1 MFYSAQG
8 YYKKKNIEKFSETSS
23 MSPSRPQYEMD
34 GISPKSDTS
43 ANSPQSAVSVTSP
56 QSAVSVTSPKS
67 NTRVTKK
74 KDSCDKLIKQSYADF
89 DKKYDLLKNDY
100 ENKLKEQKT
109 ITQNAMKQFL
119 DEKESWGKAY
129 QINKNKYE
137 KSVEAEKKK
146 LDDLKKMFQQRIN
159 SLDSSIREINLS
171 IKNL

>member
-8 YYKKKNIEKFSETSS
+8 FYIKKKNVEKFSETSS
-23 MSPSRPQYEMD
+23 NQTMNID
-34 GISPKSDTS
+34 SPKSDMS
-43 ANSPQSAVSVTSP
+43 VSSPKSDMSVSSP
-56 QSAVSVTSPKS
+56 KSDMSVTSPKT
-67 NTRVTKK
+67 N
-74 KDSCDKLIKQSYADF
+74 SCDKLIKQSYADF
-89 DKKYDLLKNDY
+89 DKKYDLLKTDY
-100 ENKLKEQKT
+100 EKKLNEQKL
-109 ITQNAMKQFL
+109 ITNNAMKQFL

-129 QINKNKYE
+129 QTNKNKYE

>member
-1 MFYSAQG
+1 VLLVL
-8 YYKKKNIEKFSETSS
+8 NVT
-23 MSPSRPQYEMD
+23 
-34 GISPKSDTS
+34 
-43 ANSPQSAVSVTSP
+43 SPQSAVSVTSP